1 MIKKRSEIAA
11 MALAVTMAA
20 SALLTGC
27 GGEDS
32 ASTPGSASD
41 TTQQESKTE
50 ENTDKQEAENTSGST
65 EKTKIT
71 MVTYLGNPSRDAL
84 IQELV
89 AGLDDIELEII
100 SPPSDQALQKISTML
115 QTGEGIDIVEVD
127 SVPVNHIANGFMEPL
142 DSYLESWE
150 DWGSVS
156 EYLKDQ
162 LATYDGHIYSVPYGV
177 YERALFYRKDWF
189 EEKNLSVPGTWEELY
204 NVAVELTDSSQNR
217 YGYSFRGGAGTGGF
231 AEMTILS
238 FIAPEKIDSGLSF
251 LTRDGKSMFDQPEA
265 VEALDLYKRL
275 YEDASHPD
283 SIAWGYPEMVEAFY
297 SGTAAML
304 IQDPEVIATCEE
316 YMEEGTWDVA
326 PLPTGPSGQALFG
339 AGFAGWGIAS
349 GSENKEAAWEVIK
362 ALSSEEGNTTFCKKN
377 GNIPIH
383 TTAQEDPFF
392 SEGYYGCYIEMAANP
407 DSYVGYVPGGE
418 YRYASEEEKEQMSEY
433 EATRD
438 ATVQEMLLGQ
448 ITPEECAAKFASCF
462 TWLEDSAWVKER
474 FGR

>member
-1 MIKKRSEIAA
+1 MGIEEEAA
-11 MALAVTMAA
+11 DTQ
-20 SALLTGC
+20 
-27 GGEDS
+27 DS
-32 ASTPGSASD
+32 AV
-41 TTQQESKTE
+41 ESGREENKTE
-50 ENTDKQEAENTSGST
+50 EGTGVGGEESAAGSE
-65 EKTKIT
+65 EKIKLT

-89 AGLDDIELEII
+89 ADLDHIELEII
-100 SPPSDQALQKISTML
+100 SPPSEQALQKISAML

-127 SVPVNHIANGFMEPL
+127 SVPVNHISNGFIEPL
-142 DSYLESWE
+142 DSYLENWE

-204 NVAVELTDSSQNR
+204 RTAVELTDPSQNR

-238 FIAPEKIDSGLSF
+238 FIQPEKIDSGLSF
-251 LTRDGKSMFDQPEA
+251 LTKDGRSMFHQPEA
-265 VEALDLYKRL
+265 VAALELYKKL

-326 PLPTGPSGQALFG
+326 PLPKGPSGQALFG

-349 GSENKEAAWEVIK
+349 GSENKDAAWEVIK
-362 ALSSEEGNTTFCKKN
+362 ALSGEEGNTTFCKKN

-392 SEGYYGCYIEMAANP
+392 SEGYYGCYIEMAADP

-433 EATRD
+433 ETARD
-438 ATVQEMLLGQ
+438 VTVQEMLLGQ
-448 ITPEECAAKFASCF
+448 ITPEECAAEFASYF
-462 TWLEDSAWVKER
+462 QWTQESAWVNDR
-474 FGR
+474 MGSR